1 MGMISRQLLMGMK
14 NDDLGRLWMAAHFP
28 KRINKQLVEDTN
40 ITSSVDKILEDQLP
54 VLVTYRILGYL
65 LLGVARIYSKKV
77 EYLLIDCNHSLN
89 EMKLLSD
96 GRKKLDVNFGGTCLP
111 ELSCQGSKLQVA
123 DVSFSESSRRKNSY
137 TFIEPMR
144 AQFSSISLPDHF
156 ELDVFDLE
164 SYHDDSNND
173 HMKPH
178 LELVLNDAWENY
190 QTERHTFGKDNA
202 SASTSTMI
210 TNINPETSLEKF
222 RHRFVLEDCLD
233 PMVLGE
239 SDEELVLDT
248 SPVTEKEPELPLIE
262 HEPEWNND
270 TNSSDKISDGVK
282 SQEKHPDEECTTTG
296 QTLVSEMALVDN
308 IILKPSPN
316 KSQLSVTIN
325 VTPQSKTPVVSGICK
340 SELVAVR
347 TPASREHARAPR
359 KRKYVY
365 DYPIVVP
372 DRVYK
377 TWVSNASDIVRKR
390 RTPADVVKQNEHRFR
405 TWNKH
410 FSSDCLL
417 QPTVPINV
425 GFPSDLRSAISTNQ
439 LVVVEEV
446 EETVNPPISKN
457 DELEPL
463 NLHKVSEETEA
474 EVIAPPTPATQSTF
488 FRFNE
493 SHEASKVNQVG
504 PTSSCESLEKAML
517 SFRNVDIDEIQR
529 EEGQICLGEKIQEN
543 EKQSA
548 VRSVGSYLHSKFA
561 KGVNLSQILN
571 QKTKKE
577 TAWFFYQMLVLKTGG
592 YIDVKQEKAYGDIF
606 VKQTP
611 KLKKVISSR
620 G

>member
-164 SYHDDSNND
+164 SYHDDSN
-173 HMKPH
+173 
-178 LELVLNDAWENY
+178 
-190 QTERHTFGKDNA
+190 
-202 SASTSTMI
+202 
-210 TNINPETSLEKF
+210 NINPETSLEKF

-410 FSSDCLL
+410 FSSDC
-417 QPTVPINV
+417 
-425 GFPSDLRSAISTNQ
+425 FPSDLRSAISTNQ

-504 PTSSCESLEKAML
+504 PTSSCESLEKAMF

-529 EEGQICLGEKIQEN
+529 EEKSSQLSEVLG
-543 EKQSA
+543 
-548 VRSVGSYLHSKFA
+548 VTCT
-561 KGVNLSQILN
+561 VNL
-571 QKTKKE
+571 QKE
-577 TAWFFYQMLVLKTGG
+577 
-592 YIDVKQEKAYGDIF
+592 
-606 VKQTP
+606 
-611 KLKKVISSR
+611 
-620 G
+620 